1 MQLPF
6 FDSSSSARYLADLL
20 QEADPPFTSIALIGQ
35 NANILSELLQP
46 LLQGTTITCGEI
58 SADVLISFD
67 TVHHLPTSERTA
79 YVKQLAALA
88 KRELIIACP
97 LGTDLQ
103 KTIYRSLEKF
113 AVELQLS
120 ISELTEAVKHG
131 LPTPSEAASW
141 AHGYSDLD
149 LFYAG
154 DVAFVQE
161 QATRFLEQ
169 SKLSPLRR
177 RWHKITS
184 AHAPSASEM
193 ELPPETVPMRRHRRL
208 YLLIRKKVI

>member
-1 MQLPF
+1 M
-6 FDSSSSARYLADLL
+6 
-20 QEADPPFTSIALIGQ
+20 I
-35 NANILSELLQP
+35 
-46 LLQGTTITCGEI
+46 
-58 SADVLISFD
+58 V
-67 TVHHLPTSERTA
+67 
-79 YVKQLAALA
+79 
-88 KRELIIACP
+88 ACP

-120 ISELTEAVKHG
+120 IPELTEAVKHG
-131 LPTPSEAASW
+131 LPTPPDAASW
-141 AHGYSDLD
+141 AHGFSDLD

-154 DVAFVQE
+154 DVAFFQE

-177 RWHKITS
+177 SWHKLTS

-193 ELPPETVPMRRHRRL
+193 DLPPETVPMRRHRRL

>member
-1 MQLPF
+1 MQLPL

-20 QEADPPFTSIALIGQ
+20 QDADPPLTSIALIGT
-35 NANILSELLQP
+35 NANVLSELMQP
-46 LLQGTTITCGEI
+46 LLPGTTITCGEI
-58 SADVLISFD
+58 LADVVISFD
-67 TVHHLPTSERTA
+67 AVHHLPISERKT
-79 YVKQLAALA
+79 YVKKLADLA
-88 KRELIIACP
+88 KREVIVACP

-120 ISELTEAVKHG
+120 ITELTEGVKHG
-131 LPTPSEAASW
+131 LPTPPDAASW

-154 DVAFVQE
+154 DVAFFQE
-161 QATRFLEQ
+161 QATRYLEQ

-177 RWHKITS
+177 SWHKIMS

-193 ELPPETVPMRRHRRL
+193 DLPPETVPMRRHRRL
-208 YLLIRKKVI
+208 YLLIRKR